1 MFSHL
6 KNSKLQ
12 GNVGMAYAIAFYSK
26 LGWIVSIPMTDS
38 QDYDLLVDNGENI
51 LKIQVKTTTQVDKRT
66 GNFQVGLR
74 TCGGNRKNYWA
85 KTFNNNSSDFLFV
98 VTSFKEFYSI
108 PVKELEGIRTSI
120 SLCDKYKVEL

>member
-12 GNVGMAYAIAFYSK
+12 GNVGMAYAIA
-26 LGWIVSIPMTDS
+26 
-38 QDYDLLVDNGENI
+38 
-51 LKIQVKTTTQVDKRT
+51 
-66 GNFQVGLR
+66 
-74 TCGGNRKNYWA
+74 
-85 KTFNNNSSDFLFV
+85 
-98 VTSFKEFYSI
+98 FYSI

>member
-1 MFSHL
+1 
-6 KNSKLQ
+6 
-12 GNVGMAYAIAFYSK
+12 
-26 LGWIVSIPMTDS
+26 
-38 QDYDLLVDNGENI
+38 
-51 LKIQVKTTTQVDKRT
+51 
-66 GNFQVGLR
+66 LR

>member
-12 GNVGMAYAIAFYSK
+12 GNVGMAFYSK
-26 LGWIVSIPMTDS
+26 LGRIVSIPMTDS

-66 GNFQVGLR
+66 GNFQ
-74 TCGGNRKNYWA
+74 
-85 KTFNNNSSDFLFV
+85 FLMW
-98 VTSFKEFYSI
+98 
-108 PVKELEGIRTSI
+108 
-120 SLCDKYKVEL
+120 